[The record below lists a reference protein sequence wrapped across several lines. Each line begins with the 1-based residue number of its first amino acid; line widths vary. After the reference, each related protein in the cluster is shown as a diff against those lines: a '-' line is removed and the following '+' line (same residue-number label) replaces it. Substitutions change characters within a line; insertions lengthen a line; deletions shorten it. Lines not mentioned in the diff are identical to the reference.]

1 MMFSNQVANVGL
13 LNMLMLQSN
22 VVDFVFVDEL
32 DSQLAV

>member
-1 MMFSNQVANVGL
+1 MFSNQVANVGL